1 MAIFW
6 SLYSRITMSVVPRMI
21 FLIFV
26 GLSAPRILV
35 VVVVVVVL
43 ASGSETSEEGHESR
57 GRPNEFL
64 SPCWTDERSIWNDLV
79 MGCETSGEGHE
90 SRVRPNDIL
99 SSCWT
104 DGRAIWNDLAMG
116 CETTAEYCSQ
126 FRTIEKV
133 K

>member
-1 MAIFW
+1 MGAFGDEDVR
-6 SLYSRITMSVVPRMI
+6 SPKYKLSNCF
-21 FLIFV
+21 FLVLVFGHGDLLVLVLSDNYV
-26 GLSAPRILV
+26 GRPENDFPYLCWTVGSTDLD
-35 VVVVVVVL
+35 VVVL

-79 MGCETSGEGHE
+79 MGCET
-90 SRVRPNDIL
+90 
-99 SSCWT
+99 
-104 DGRAIWNDLAMG
+104 
-116 CETTAEYCSQ
+116 TAEYCSQ

>member
-1 MAIFW
+1 MLIKYHCAVSCLNPFRDD
-6 SLYSRITMSVVPRMI
+6 LALKPVFGHGDLLVLVPSD
-21 FLIFV
+21 V
-26 GLSAPRILV
+26 GRPENDFPYLCWTVGSTDLD
-35 VVVVVVVL
+35 VVVL

-79 MGCETSGEGHE
+79 MGCET
-90 SRVRPNDIL
+90 
-99 SSCWT
+99 
-104 DGRAIWNDLAMG
+104 
-116 CETTAEYCSQ
+116 TAEYCSQ